1 MPASRTSDWE
11 RIKREAAADV
21 PITQDPES
29 PYDPNDAAAVDAFW
43 DRAFIRRQDRGG
55 SQRASVAR

>member
-55 SQRASVAR
+55 SQSAPVAR